1 MNDDDKLIEAKGRLC
16 QQLGEEGTR
25 MYLLNLRMWF
35 RKLWTKEQFDMECRK
50 LFAPDQRHFH
60 NEFFLALLN
69 KITTPLRANDKN
81 CSNNQVLMVNGK
93 RRKLDSSVLE
103 ATIFEPVSLFDY
115 LPEENDELRPEKPI
129 PQPRFAAQ
137 ELFLPD
143 TGLVF
148 GRLLI
153 GAWENGLHY
162 ADENISEMLV
172 VGVQV
177 NLSIKS
183 YCELLIWNLIFYC
196 RHC

>member
-1 MNDDDKLIEAKGRLC
+1 MLIGVSYKMNDDDKLIEAKSRLC

-25 MYLLNLRMWF
+25 TYLLNLRMWF
-35 RKLWTKEQFDMECRK
+35 RKLWTKEQFDLECRK

-69 KITTPLRANDKN
+69 KITTPLRVNDTN
-81 CSNNQVLMVNGK
+81 ASNNQVIVNGK
-93 RRKLDSSVLE
+93 RQKLDPSILE
-103 ATIFEPVSLFDY
+103 ATIFEPISLFDY
-115 LPEENDELRPEKPI
+115 LPDENDELRPEKPI

-153 GAWENGLHY
+153 AAWENGLHY

-177 NLSIKS
+177 NI
-183 YCELLIWNLIFYC
+183 C
-196 RHC
+196 